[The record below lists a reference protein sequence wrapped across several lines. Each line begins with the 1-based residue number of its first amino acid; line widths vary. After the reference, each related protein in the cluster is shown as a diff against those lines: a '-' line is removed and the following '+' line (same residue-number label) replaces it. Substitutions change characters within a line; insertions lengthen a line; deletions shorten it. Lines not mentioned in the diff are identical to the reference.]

1 VPVAATLTWGGTFGS
16 NETVTIRITATY
28 NDGTTASITR
38 SATAT
43 GSVSLNPADL
53 SGLYAG
59 GKYITQL
66 SVASSSSATSTSVTT
81 SATMYSLEI

>member
-1 VPVAATLTWGGTFGS
+1 VLTWGGTFGTG
-16 NETVTIRITATY
+16 EPVTIRITATY
-28 NDGTTASITR
+28 NDGATVSITR

-43 GSVSLNPADL
+43 GSVNLNPADL
-53 SGLYAG
+53 SALYAS

-81 SATMYSLEI
+81 SVAIYSLEI